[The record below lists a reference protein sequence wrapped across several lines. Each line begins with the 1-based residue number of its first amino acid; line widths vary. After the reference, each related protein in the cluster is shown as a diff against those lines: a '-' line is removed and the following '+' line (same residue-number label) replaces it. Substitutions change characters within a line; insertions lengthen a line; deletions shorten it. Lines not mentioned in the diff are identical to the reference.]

1 MSPGLHL
8 LRIARTSFL
17 IYIPGAGA
25 FFFAAQDLITS
36 SDFRCFP
43 WNLQMIRLERRY
55 SESTSAHPILPGN
68 SYLAIFFLCQYLGL
82 GHFAL
87 FFSFQRSNPW
97 RTYSGLSP
105 KVSQIFLKEK
115 IQSLPLSKIHS
126 SASVKSL
133 LALLCWDKRWFW

>member
-25 FFFAAQDLITS
+25 FFFAAPDLITS

-68 SYLAIFFLCQYLGL
+68 LFPLPVFGVGTLC
-82 GHFAL
+82 
-87 FFSFQRSNPW
+87 
-97 RTYSGLSP
+97 
-105 KVSQIFLKEK
+105 
-115 IQSLPLSKIHS
+115 
-126 SASVKSL
+126 SL
-133 LALLCWDKRWFW
+133 LLLPAKQPLADVFRVEP